1 MGLQQNFQNEP
12 VSRLSLREPVI
23 AIPTE
28 PIREAIV
35 RMRDKRLGCA
45 IVVDDQDKPIGIFTE
60 SLLTQLLDQQGPQ
73 VIDNRIEDHM
83 TRPCPWVNLTDPIA
97 YVLDAMQLKNVRFL
111 CVVDE
116 AGRVAGLTGQKGLIE
131 FVADHFPG
139 QVMVQRIGG
148 EPYPSKREGA

>member
-12 VSRLSLREPVI
+12 VSRLSLREPVT
-23 AIPTE
+23 ALPNE
-28 PIREAIV
+28 SLREVIV
-35 RMRDKRLGCA
+35 RMREKKLGCA
-45 IVVDDQDKPIGIFTE
+45 IVVDDQYKPIGIFTE
-60 SLLTQLLDQQGPQ
+60 SLLTQLLDRHGPL
-73 VIDNRIEDHM
+73 VMDNRIEDHM
-83 TRPCPWVNLTDPIA
+83 TCPCPWVNLTDPVA
-97 YVLDAMQLKNVRFL
+97 YVLDAMQLKNLRFL

-148 EPYPSKREGA
+148 EPYPSNREGA